1 MKSINILLLLV
12 LFSTSSHSIEN
23 TNSIKQAEHASK
35 LFFSVCVP
43 SEGNVQNIKT
53 AVKPFNMQ
61 FMNAR
66 ATQHFVGSSTASAW
80 LQHKYDG
87 SYIVSLDKGVC
98 TVMSRFND
106 KEHLLSLVN
115 DFLPNGEG
123 GYTTK
128 KVDTKNSG
136 YLTTISY
143 LITAKDGRN
152 YRVVVSSSDQPKI
165 KLQGMI
171 SYQRVNH

>member
-1 MKSINILLLLV
+1 
-12 LFSTSSHSIEN
+12 
-23 TNSIKQAEHASK
+23 
-35 LFFSVCVP
+35 
-43 SEGNVQNIKT
+43 
-53 AVKPFNMQ
+53 
-61 FMNAR
+61 
-66 ATQHFVGSSTASAW
+66 
-80 LQHKYDG
+80 
-87 SYIVSLDKGVC
+87 
-98 TVMSRFND
+98 MSRFND